1 VTGERRISRGERPD
15 ARDQTRAEHLVDHR
29 KGERA
34 MTPSTL
40 GHSEIP
46 D

>member
-15 ARDQTRAEHLVDHR
+15 ARDQTRAEHLVDR